1 MKTDRSVSPQ
11 AEIETSV
18 LGDTLPTM
26 DELKMEYLEYLLE
39 AGVRNAPGPIGI
51 GEVSTAAL
59 ARRMAL
65 FNLGGPPAPIVL
77 NKKIRISH

>member
-1 MKTDRSVSPQ
+1 MKASRTVSPQ

-18 LGDTLPTM
+18 FGDTLPTM

-39 AGVRNAPGPIGI
+39 AGVRNAPGTLGI
-51 GEVSTAAL
+51 EEVSTAAL
-59 ARRMAL
+59 AMRMAL
-65 FNLGGPPAPIVL
+65 FNLGSPPAPIVL